1 MTAFC
6 RIATMAAV
14 GFLVIFFTFAAWCR

>member
-1 MTAFC
+1 MSTLY
-6 RIATMAAV
+6 RIATTAAV